1 MSPKPPADDRHASPL
16 TAATQALTDATAAL
30 GEALRAATTETADT
44 VENELTQGLRSAA
57 RTVESMAA
65 KLSGR
70 GSRRDRTRQDLLAAA
85 TTVFAARGY
94 DGASVD
100 DVAAAAGYTKGA
112 VYSHFSSK
120 AELFLALFRARVEAA
135 RADPLGAA
143 VTTLD
148 ALDDADLTASLD
160 RARRDPWLPLTYE
173 VLLFGMRHPEHREE
187 VAQVWSELL
196 EVTVDALAQRR
207 SPAGSA
213 DAAGS
218 VPDPAERAALRDA
231 VIVSTAVAHH
241 LAMLNALGVTGA
253 DDETVLRLVRG
264 HWPAPPRDG
273 THQGATGH

>member
-1 MSPKPPADDRHASPL
+1 MSPTQPADDRPSSPL

-30 GEALRAATTETADT
+30 GEALKAVTAETAGT
-44 VENELTQGLRSAA
+44 VENELSQGLRSAA

-85 TTVFAARGY
+85 TTVFAAHGY

-120 AELFLALFRARVEAA
+120 ADLFLALFRARVEAA
-135 RADPLGAA
+135 RADPLGTT

-148 ALDDADLTASLD
+148 ALDDADLTNALD
-160 RARRDPWLPLTYE
+160 RVRRDPWLPLTYE

-187 VAQVWSELL
+187 VARVWSELL
-196 EVTVDALAQRR
+196 ELTVDTLVER
-207 SPAGSA
+207 SCAGTQ
-213 DAAGS
+213 
-218 VPDPAERAALRDA
+218 PDPADRAALRDA
-231 VIVSTAVAHH
+231 VIVSAAVAHH
-241 LAMLNALGVTGA
+241 LVMLNALGVTGA

-264 HWPAPPRDG
+264 HWPGPSRDG
-273 THQGATGH
+273 THQDATAV